1 MMVSMNKLSTERR
14 AQILGMMVEGNGIR
28 AIVRMT
34 GASRNIIVKLLEDTG
49 EAFSAYGTA
58 ATSARPEM
66 ASAAR
71 SAPTAHR

>member
-58 ATSARPEM
+58 ATSARPET